1 MHQRVGGLFGY
12 NIRFSAISGLH
23 MPGYTGTLD
32 GVFASLSPARRRLV
46 FGVIALV
53 LVAVVGVAVVI
64 FLSRDSNSPATT
76 VDQAVPGPVLLVP
89 GYGGSTDSL
98 EVLAAGLRAGGRD
111 ATVVALPGDGTGDL
125 TEQAKALEDAADA
138 ALTRTGATSVDV
150 VGYSAGG
157 VVARIWAADLGGAEQ
172 ARRIVTLGSPHHGTQ
187 VAGLA
192 AELLP
197 GQCPTACQ
205 QLAPTSSLLAA
216 LNSDD
221 ETPAGPEWVSIW
233 TEVDQVVTPPTSAS
247 LDGAI
252 DIPVQS
258 VCADSTV
265 DHGNL
270 PRDPLVAAMVSAE
283 LGGNFTT
290 QLGAGDC
297 SSLSS

>member
-1 MHQRVGGLFGY
+1 M
-12 NIRFSAISGLH
+12 
-23 MPGYTGTLD
+23 
-32 GVFASLSPARRRLV
+32 FASLSPARRRLV
-46 FGVIALV
+46 IGVIALV
-53 LVAVVGVAVVI
+53 LVGVVALVVSVVLARNTNTPI
-64 FLSRDSNSPATT
+64 AQ
-76 VDQAVPGPVLLVP
+76 VDQSLPGPVLLVP
-89 GYGGSTDSL
+89 GYGGSTDAL
-98 EVLAAGLRAGGRD
+98 EVLADRLRAEGRD
-111 ATVVALPGDGTGDL
+111 ATVVALPDGGTGDL
-125 TEQAKALEDAADA
+125 MDQASTLEDAVDA

-192 AELLP
+192 AQFLP

-205 QLAPTSSLLAA
+205 QLAPDSPVLTA
-216 LNSDD
+216 LNADD

-270 PRDPLVAAMVSAE
+270 PRDPLVGAMVSAE
-283 LGGNFTT
+283 LNGDSTT

-297 SSLSS
+297 TGLSS

>member
-1 MHQRVGGLFGY
+1 M
-12 NIRFSAISGLH
+12 
-23 MPGYTGTLD
+23 
-32 GVFASLSPARRRLV
+32 FASLSPARRRLV
-46 FGVIALV
+46 FAVLALV
-53 LVAVVGVAVVI
+53 VVGVVAIAVAVVS
-64 FLSRDSNSPATT
+64 SRTT
-76 VDQAVPGPVLLVP
+76 STPDARVDQSVPGPVLLVP
-89 GYGGSTDSL
+89 GYGGSTDAL
-98 EVLAAGLRAGGRD
+98 DVLAQGLRAGGRD

-125 TEQAKALEDAADA
+125 TEQAGTLKDAADA
-138 ALTRTGATSVDV
+138 ALTRTGASSVDV

-157 VVARIWAADLGGAEQ
+157 VVARIWAKDMGGAGQ

-192 AELLP
+192 TQFLP

-205 QLAPTSSLLAA
+205 QLVPDNPLLAT
-216 LNSDD
+216 LNAGD
-221 ETPAGPEWVSIW
+221 ETPDGPEWVSIW

-283 LGGNFTT
+283 LGGSSTV
-290 QLGAGDC
+290 QLGSEDC
-297 SSLSS
+297 DRLRG